1 MNILRS
7 ICLIVF
13 TLLVSIPSQLKAE
26 LGTQPYKNPL
36 INKSAER
43 QYSIVCSTAMICD
56 VVERIAGKR
65 ALVTGLIGSGV
76 DPHLYKPTRSDIALL
91 SGADLVFYNGL
102 LLEGKMTDALIKV
115 AVAGKKV
122 YAISEALDPI
132 LLLEPAE
139 FQGHYDPHIWMDPRA
154 WSKIVPAIRD
164 RLIEFDSSAS
174 DFYQEN
180 ATIYMHEL
188 EQLDKLA
195 EAALSS
201 IAKNSRVLITA
212 HDAFNYFGRRYEFEV
227 LGIQGIS
234 TESEAGI
241 RDIEKMVELL
251 VTRKIPA
258 VFVESTVSER
268 NIRALIEGARAR
280 GHHVKV
286 GGQLFS
292 DAMGSSGTYLGT
304 YIGMIDHNVTTIAR
318 ALNAIVPET
327 GLFGKL

>member
-1 MNILRS
+1 MNTLRTIS
-7 ICLIVF
+7 LIVF

-26 LGTQPYKNPL
+26 LSTQHLETPPV
-36 INKSAER
+36 NKTVEKP
-43 QYSIVCSTAMICD
+43 YSIVCSTAMISD

-65 ALVTGLIGSGV
+65 AVVTGLMGSGV

-102 LLEGKMTDALIKV
+102 LLEGKMTDALIRV

-122 YAISEALDPI
+122 YAISEALDPK

-164 RLIEFDSSAS
+164 RLSEFDKSSS
-174 DFYQEN
+174 DYYQHN
-180 ATIYMHEL
+180 SALYMAEL

-195 EAALSS
+195 DAALSS
-201 IAKNSRVLITA
+201 ITKDARVLITA
-212 HDAFNYFGRRYEFEV
+212 HDAFNYFGRRYGFEV

-251 VTRKIPA
+251 VARKIPA

-318 ALNAIVPET
+318 ALNANVPET